1 MDIQGKVNQVAADQ
15 VAGKTDD
22 ISNRTAEAEKQ
33 KLKKACA
40 DFESLFVYN
49 LLKTMRQS
57 IPKSGL
63 TGNAPGQ
70 DIYNMMFDQ
79 KIAEA
84 VAGRAGGIGLQQML
98 ENQMTRYAKA
108 PSATNEP
115 RDTAQIDKK

>member
-1 MDIQGKVNQVAADQ
+1 MEITSKSDTALLNQ

-22 ISNRTAEAEKQ
+22 IKGKAEAEQK

-63 TGNAPGQ
+63 TGNGPGK

-79 KIAEA
+79 KIADA
-84 VAGRAGGIGLQQML
+84 VSSKPGGIGLQKMLLMQM
-98 ENQMTRYAKA
+98 EKYQKIQQNR
-108 PSATNEP
+108 
-115 RDTAQIDKK
+115 

>member
-1 MDIQGKVNQVAADQ
+1 MDIQSGIVPVATNQ

-22 ISNRTAEAEKQ
+22 MKDKAAEAERQ

-63 TGNAPGQ
+63 TGNGPGK
-70 DIYNMMFDQ
+70 DIYNMMLDQ
-79 KIAEA
+79 KIAQEVTA
-84 VAGRAGGIGLQQML
+84 RPGGIGLQQML
-98 ENQMTRYAKA
+98 QTQMAQHQKTSGIA
-108 PSATNEP
+108 PETDE
-115 RDTAQIDKK
+115 K